1 MSSHKQVIPAP
12 WPAGGH
18 YSHAVSA
25 TGRLVFLAGQTADV
39 PGPELSR
46 LDIREQTRRCIERLG
61 RLVAEAGGELS
72 DIVKT
77 TCFLADIT
85 DFAAFN
91 DVYKNA
97 FGDDPPARSTFQV
110 GAFPAGLLVE
120 IEAIAVVGG

>member
-1 MSSHKQVIPAP
+1 MSSHKQVIPAS

-18 YSHAVSA
+18 YSHAITA

-39 PGPELSR
+39 PGPELSAM
-46 LDIREQTRRCIERLG
+46 DIREQTRRCIERL
-61 RLVAEAGGELS
+61 RQLVTEAGGDLS

-77 TCFLADIT
+77 TCFLADIA

-91 DVYKNA
+91 EVYKEA
-97 FGDDPPARSTFQV
+97 FAEKPPARSTFQV
-110 GAFPAGLLVE
+110 GAFPPGLLVE